1 VDPDDLL
8 KFAIPAFIAAVV
20 VWALYSNV
28 RAAHRTRAD
37 KERNEAMFVSMFPE
51 LQPHFHPRKLVEFV
65 KWHRATKPAPTGRAW
80 PSPAGFAVHDALI
93 AQEKGKTQVRLRDA
107 AGKVLGQFQFEHVAE
122 GGVLRVGKGKL
133 TVNVRDAVP
142 RVRYWHP
149 DREFKWSEPKGWTFV
164 TRMSDEPF
172 SSNSSSD
179 SSSSSSSSSS
189 WSDSSRT
196 AAAAG
201 AAGVAVAGAGGAF
214 DGGGASQAW
223 DDAGSGSGASADTSA
238 STTSY

>member
-1 VDPDDLL
+1 MEADDFI
-8 KFAIPAFIAAVV
+8 KFAIPAFFVAVAAFVII
-20 VWALYSNV
+20 SNI
-28 RAAHRTRAD
+28 RAARRTQAGKARD
-37 KERNEAMFVSMFPE
+37 EALFVSMFPE
-51 LQPHFHPRKLVEFV
+51 LQPHFHPKNLVEFV
-65 KWHRATKPAPTGRAW
+65 KWYRATKPASRTRPW
-80 PSPAGFAVHDALI
+80 PSPAGLGVHDAMI
-93 AQEKGKTQVRLRDA
+93 AEEKGKTQVRLRDA
-107 AGKVLGQFQFEHVAE
+107 SGAVLRQFQYEHIPE

-149 DREFKWSEPKGWTFV
+149 DREFKWTPVKGWTFV

-172 SSNSSSD
+172 SGSSSD
-179 SSSSSSSSSS
+179 SSSSSSS

-223 DDAGSGSGASADTSA
+223 DDASGTA